1 MLPTI
6 KPSGTAAPNP
16 HPKPILLS
24 VKDLALA
31 VAKGTKP
38 FIPSQ

>member
-16 HPKPILLS
+16 HPKVTLREIQMEKNRIM
-24 VKDLALA
+24 V
-31 VAKGTKP
+31 
-38 FIPSQ
+38 